1 MTSAPVGR
9 CISGVGLKPEHV
21 LTILA
26 ELPAIGFFEVH
37 AENYMGAGGAPHR
50 HLTAIRELYPL
61 SIHGVGLSI
70 GGAEPLDQDHL
81 DRLAVLVSR
90 YEPLLVSEHLS
101 WSAHGGSFLN
111 DLLPIPYT
119 RASLER
125 VVGHIDRVQSALRR
139 PILIENPSTYL
150 AFKDS
155 ECEEVDFIAEIASRT
170 GCGLLLDVNNV
181 YVSAVNAARNPYA
194 YLARFPSHVVEE
206 IHLAGHARRTGARGE
221 PLLVDSHD
229 APVAED
235 VWALFRAA
243 VAWTGPVRTLIE
255 RDSNIPSWS
264 ELAHEAGRALD
275 EMIAVTGGALDVAC

>member
-1 MTSAPVGR
+1 M
-9 CISGVGLKPEHV
+9 
-21 LTILA
+21 
-26 ELPAIGFFEVH
+26 
-37 AENYMGAGGAPHR
+37 
-50 HLTAIRELYPL
+50 
-61 SIHGVGLSI
+61 
-70 GGAEPLDQDHL
+70 
-81 DRLAVLVSR
+81 
-90 YEPLLVSEHLS
+90 
-101 WSAHGGSFLN
+101 
-111 DLLPIPYT
+111 
-119 RASLER
+119 
-125 VVGHIDRVQSALRR
+125 
-139 PILIENPSTYL
+139 
-150 AFKDS
+150 
-155 ECEEVDFIAEIASRT
+155 
-170 GCGLLLDVNNV
+170 NNV

>member
-155 ECEEVDFIAEIASRT
+155 ECEEVDFIAKIA
-170 GCGLLLDVNNV
+170 
-181 YVSAVNAARNPYA
+181 
-194 YLARFPSHVVEE
+194 
-206 IHLAGHARRTGARGE
+206 
-221 PLLVDSHD
+221 
-229 APVAED
+229 
-235 VWALFRAA
+235 
-243 VAWTGPVRTLIE
+243 
-255 RDSNIPSWS
+255 
-264 ELAHEAGRALD
+264 
-275 EMIAVTGGALDVAC
+275 